1 MGARY
6 PTHYSLRDKSAW
18 GPGRTGVVLRGGK
31 GLSFE
36 PPRGGVELVLPR
48 NWPSWPTITLAA
60 GRERKGGA
68 ENGRG
73 WAEQI

>member
-1 MGARY
+1 M
-6 PTHYSLRDKSAW
+6 
-18 GPGRTGVVLRGGK
+18 VLRGGK